1 MIIGLTGKYCS
12 GKNLVANILEAYS
25 IEIIDEDR
33 IGHLAL
39 DEKRDQIAAEFGTA
53 VVRSDGSID
62 RRELGK
68 RVFAESDALARLEAI
83 VHPWMV
89 DETKRRAEQSTAANA
104 AINAALLEK
113 MGLHELCDFVVLVYA
128 PALVRFFRALRRD
141 GFSPTAVFRRM
152 WSQRFLN
159 EGLKSVDTVVVRNI
173 GSRRRLESRVRITLA
188 RRGLTGRKDDE

>member
-12 GKNLVANILEAYS
+12 GKNLVAKILETYS

-39 DEKRDQIAAEFGTA
+39 DEKREEIASEFGA
-53 VVRSDGSID
+53 PVVRADGSID
-62 RRELGK
+62 RRELGN
-68 RVFAESDALARLEAI
+68 RVFAESDALARLESI

-89 DETKRRAEQSTAANA
+89 EETKRRAELSPAPHV
-104 AINAALLEK
+104 AINAALLVK
-113 MGLHELCDFVVLVYA
+113 MGLHELCDFVVLVSA
-128 PALVRFFRALRRD
+128 PAPVRFFRALRRD
-141 GFSPTAVFRRM
+141 GFSPGAIFRRM

-159 EGLKSVDTVVVRNI
+159 EGIKSVDTIVVRNI